1 MLPLLTDLTTALDP
15 SRLFTR
21 ALGEQPDSWQRQLL
35 RSRARQVLLNCSR
48 QSGKSTCTAALALHQ
63 ALYQPGLILLLAPA
77 LRQSLELFRK
87 VKAFA
92 AALDL
97 PNEAIEAETS
107 LRIELGNGGRI
118 ETLPGKEGTIR
129 GFSAVSLLIVDE
141 AARVPDELYRAVRP
155 MLAVS
160 GGRVVLLSSPF
171 GRRGFFY
178 EEWTNGGASWER
190 YEVPATDVPRI
201 PREFL
206 DEERRALGPFYAQE
220 YGCEF
225 LDTTSQVFATDLIMA
240 ARDDTIAPLW

>member
-155 MLAVS
+155 
-160 GGRVVLLSSPF
+160 
-171 GRRGFFY
+171 
-178 EEWTNGGASWER
+178 NGGASWER